1 MLTRSWDITF
11 KQWKLLAYNLLIQKH
26 CRLVILIGMSA
37 FLKPPFSEFW
47 HKVRYLILGVP
58 SQQTNLFW
66 IFLSSKNV
74 AFGTA
79 VTKAVAVT
87 YPGQS

>member
-1 MLTRSWDITF
+1 MRVLFWKFLLTICGKVFR
-11 KQWKLLAYNLLIQKH
+11 YIQDRMKF
-26 CRLVILIGMSA
+26 GMSA
-37 FLKPPFSEFW
+37 FLKPPFSEFL

-58 SQQTNLFW
+58 SQQTNLCW

-74 AFGTA
+74 AFGIA